1 MRYKIIKVIMITSFL
16 FLLIAFCKREV
27 DMVTVPIKLDHNR
40 MLVDAEIQKQDGVWR
55 KVLLWIDTGNPDFF
69 ISESLANDLGI
80 DLSKASEQTRDGAL
94 EVPTPSNIR
103 INGMILN
110 FKGAKSKVIFNPR
123 WLFTA
128 MHIDANLPSR
138 VLQEYQV
145 VFDYPKR
152 TLTLAKPGSLD
163 HFGIPASA
171 VIHPNTGIVQIDAE
185 IYGDSLSFAL
195 DNGASYSFT
204 SEAELARILEHR
216 PECSKSKGAL
226 GCANIWG
233 WWPGEESWNMIRVPE
248 IKWGSVALSDVGL
261 VGLPETFPL
270 AVWYSQKTA
279 RPVDGILGPNAYK
292 SYRVE
297 IDYQNSTVYF
307 EKSLDVE
314 FDDMDMIGLTLRPE
328 TDGNYSIIGI
338 AEEHEKPSLEG
349 VEPGDILI
357 KVDDLVVKNST
368 MGTVVDALRGNPGD
382 LHRLLLERNGKQFEV
397 VGLVKRFL

>member
-1 MRYKIIKVIMITSFL
+1 MITSFI
-16 FLLIAFCKREV
+16 FLLITFCKREV

-40 MLVDAEIQKQDGVWR
+40 MLVNAEIQKQDGTWR
-55 KVLLWIDTGNPDFF
+55 KVLLWVDTGNPDFF
-69 ISESLANDLGI
+69 ISESLANELGI
-80 DLSKASEQTRDGAL
+80 DLSDASEQTENGAL
-94 EVPTPSNIR
+94 EVPIPSSIR
-103 INGMILN
+103 IGGMTLN
-110 FKGAKSKVIFNPR
+110 FRRAKSKVIFNPR
-123 WLFTA
+123 WLFTT
-128 MHIDANLPSR
+128 MHIDANLPST

-152 TLTLAKPGSLD
+152 KLTLAKPGSLD

-204 SEAELARILEHR
+204 SEAVLAKILEHQ

-233 WWPGEESWNMIRVPE
+233 WWPGEDSWNIIKVPE
-248 IKWGSVALSDVGL
+248 IKWGSIALSDVGL
-261 VGLPETFPL
+261 VGLPESFPL

-279 RPVDGILGPNAYK
+279 RPVAGILGPNAYK
-292 SYRVE
+292 SYRVA
-297 IDYQNSTVYF
+297 IDYQNSAVYF

-314 FDDMDMIGLTLRPE
+314 FDDMDIIGLTLRPE
-328 TDGNYSIIGI
+328 PDGNYSIIGI

-349 VEPGDILI
+349 IMPGDILV
-357 KVDDLVVKNST
+357 KVDDLIVNDST
-368 MGTVVDALRGNPGD
+368 MGTVIDALRGKPGD
-382 LHRLLLERNGKQFEV
+382 SHRLIIERNGKQFEV
-397 VGLVKRFL
+397 VGLVRRFL